1 MLELLCDI
9 ISLKVLGIDLAMHD
23 MSCVVY
29 PIFKFLDAQQNP
41 VLNELYNGI
50 CMTMRNIVLYC
61 AEFFATL

>member
-50 CMTMRNIVLYC
+50 YMRNIVLYC